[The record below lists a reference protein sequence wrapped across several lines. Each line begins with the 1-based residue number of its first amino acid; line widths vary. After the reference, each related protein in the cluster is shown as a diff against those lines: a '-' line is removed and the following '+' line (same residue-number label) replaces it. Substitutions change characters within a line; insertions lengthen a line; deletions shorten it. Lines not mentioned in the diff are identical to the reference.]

1 MNDQIWQAIGAVIL
15 GFIGVIATVVTSIFV
30 YYTVKKYVPILRAK
44 TAKWLET
51 NREPIRLKVRDWLQK
66 NNLEES
72 KLLDIYLIVDAV
84 AGKAQKI
91 LYTVYAETKETGK
104 VKISESEEELSME
117 EFQKMNSN
125 KVEKIIEEI
134 GQMSIMSQVV

>member
-1 MNDQIWQAIGAVIL
+1 MNDQIWQTIGTVIV
-15 GFIGVIATVVTSIFV
+15 GFIGVIVTVITSIFV

-51 NREPIRLKVRDWLQK
+51 NRDKIRDDVKAWLDK
-66 NNLEES
+66 NNLEKS
-72 KLLDIYLIVDAV
+72 QLSDVYVIVDQV
-84 AGKAQKI
+84 AENVQKI
-91 LYTVYAETKETGK
+91 CCKVYAETKETGK
-104 VKISESEEELSME
+104 VKVTEEELSME

-134 GQMSIMSQVV
+134 GKTSIMKQVM